1 MGHLNPYKA
10 YHRRIPDPEIVTLHR
25 RSDSKRAYRPQA
37 FFLKLSLT
45 AMIKSIKNKS
55 RSYQKLMIMDT
66 LLTLDFLI
74 AIPLLVSGRARVRLQ
89 AMRTGCRVVVI
100 AKLA

>member
-25 RSDSKRAYRPQA
+25 RSESKRAYWPPA

-55 RSYQKLMIMDT
+55 WPYQKLMFYRLDT
-66 LLTLDFLI
+66 LLTLDFLV
-74 AIPLLVSGRARVRLQ
+74 AIPL
-89 AMRTGCRVVVI
+89 
-100 AKLA
+100 

>member
-25 RSDSKRAYRPQA
+25 RSDSKRAYRPPA
-37 FFLKLSLT
+37 FFLKLSQT

-55 RSYQKLMIMDT
+55 RSYQKLMIYRLDT
-66 LLTLDFLI
+66 LLTLHFLV
-74 AIPLLVSGRARVRLQ
+74 AIPV
-89 AMRTGCRVVVI
+89 
-100 AKLA
+100 

>member
-10 YHRRIPDPEIVTLHR
+10 YLWRIPDLEIVTVHK

-55 RSYQKLMIMDT
+55 RPYQKLMIYRLDT
-66 LLTLDFLI
+66 LLTFDFLV
-74 AIPLLVSGRARVRLQ
+74 AIPL
-89 AMRTGCRVVVI
+89 
-100 AKLA
+100 

>member
-10 YHRRIPDPEIVTLHR
+10 YHRRIPDLEIVTVHK

-45 AMIKSIKNKS
+45 AMIKSIKNKL
-55 RSYQKLMIMDT
+55 RS
-66 LLTLDFLI
+66 
-74 AIPLLVSGRARVRLQ
+74 
-89 AMRTGCRVVVI
+89 
-100 AKLA
+100 